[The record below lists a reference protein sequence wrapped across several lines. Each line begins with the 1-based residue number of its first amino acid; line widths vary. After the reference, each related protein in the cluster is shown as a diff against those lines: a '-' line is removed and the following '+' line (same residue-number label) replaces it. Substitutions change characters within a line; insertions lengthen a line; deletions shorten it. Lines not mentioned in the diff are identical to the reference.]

1 MDASMLAERLYE
13 IGREYTTMQ
22 GVEIEDEFGNKITG
36 VLDSIPKEGKLIL
49 KVEIK
54 EGN

>member
-22 GVEIEDEFGNKITG
+22 GIEIEDEFGNKITG
-36 VLDSIPKEGKLIL
+36 VVDRISKEGKIIL
-49 KVEIK
+49 KVEKK